1 MYAFVKFTDGGR
13 LVMPISMIKK
23 FRPRDDQDC
32 NPKQKLEAFWI
43 SEKGGEEGYY
53 EATVE
58 MLGGTVE
65 LLIQKMQK
73 ARVAVPRILNNLPE
87 GGVGDS
93 MQKTSSK
100 NPKNGKQAQLIAQ
113 KKLCEDYNSNRTETS
128 KRTRSESSES
138 DEETNSLRQKNAVIV
153 QLRKRLREEKEY
165 SRRLGLA
172 LLDKIEVARKK
183 ASQNGAAVSLGRR
196 ASNGRDGFDLASTS
210 HSGHQASNILDGS
223 DLASTSHLG
232 RHASNSRHGSDL
244 ASTSH
249 SGRHASNS
257 RHGSDLASVS
267 HSAAPSLPQHPAPAT
282 VAVPPMDQHNAPA
295 PAAAPPMDQHNVP
308 APPLDQEPV
317 PAPAAVPLLDRP
329 APIPVAAP
337 PLDQHP
343 APPAALPQRPVHG
356 EAGNLAHQLNAA
368 VQGPLRPLYEVRQ
381 GNIHLGDDVYLSET
395 KMTHL
400 LKLPSD
406 QRFTKD
412 LMRCI
417 WSIEELRQ
425 RSVTGQ
431 ASRRL
436 AKLGAAAKQA
446 LTPRKVA
453 AVKNAL
459 SYYINHHPN
468 PEAANP
474 QEDHAVRLRQIN
486 NTMTNFLSDLGR
498 PARCRSAE

>member
-93 MQKTSSK
+93 MQ
-100 NPKNGKQAQLIAQ
+100 
-113 KKLCEDYNSNRTETS
+113 

-436 AKLGAAAKQA
+436 AKLGATAKQA

>member
-1 MYAFVKFTDGGR
+1 MWDI
-13 LVMPISMIKK
+13 LVLSCCKTQI
-23 FRPRDDQDC
+23 FLV
-32 NPKQKLEAFWI
+32 QKLLQNNFFFL
-43 SEKGGEEGYY
+43 SYPCFMDFVCV
-53 EATVE
+53 TVFP
-58 MLGGTVE
+58 
-65 LLIQKMQK
+65 LL
-73 ARVAVPRILNNLPE
+73 LLPFF
-87 GGVGDS
+87 
-93 MQKTSSK
+93 
-100 NPKNGKQAQLIAQ
+100 A
-113 KKLCEDYNSNRTETS
+113 
-128 KRTRSESSES
+128 
-138 DEETNSLRQKNAVIV
+138 
-153 QLRKRLREEKEY
+153 
-165 SRRLGLA
+165 
-172 LLDKIEVARKK
+172 EVARKK

-244 ASTSH
+244 AST
-249 SGRHASNS
+249 
-257 RHGSDLASVS
+257 S